1 MIPSHTFF
9 SPISHAGNK
18 GTQSPRPSAC
28 LQLTAR
34 TRERRRTASSTT
46 TIIHKKKN
54 AQTHQGAQAEQQQQH
69 QPTSPHVTSAHQMEI
84 LHHVAGLYHSISH
97 IQHTLSTAHDE
108 IMTSAFERAT
118 ETAEFLRSKLPG
130 HLARPRVAVVC
141 GSGLGGLA
149 KTVNP
154 GTEVWEY
161 KDVPNFPLS
170 TGERVVPS
178 CLL

>member
-1 MIPSHTFF
+1 
-9 SPISHAGNK
+9 
-18 GTQSPRPSAC
+18 
-28 LQLTAR
+28 
-34 TRERRRTASSTT
+34 
-46 TIIHKKKN
+46 
-54 AQTHQGAQAEQQQQH
+54 
-69 QPTSPHVTSAHQMEI
+69 MEI

-170 TGERVVPS
+170 TGERVPS
-178 CLL
+178 CLLL

>member
-18 GTQSPRPSAC
+18 GTRSPRPSIC

-34 TRERRRTASSTT
+34 TRGRRRTASSTT
-46 TIIHKKKN
+46 TIIHKKN
-54 AQTHQGAQAEQQQQH
+54 AQTHQGAQAEQSSTNPPH
-69 QPTSPHVTSAHQMEI
+69 LSSPQLTHQMEI

-178 CLL
+178 CLS

>member
-18 GTQSPRPSAC
+18 GTRSPRPFIC

-34 TRERRRTASSTT
+34 TRGRRRTASSTT
-46 TIIHKKKN
+46 TIIHKKNRPDHTKEPRQSR
-54 AQTHQGAQAEQQQQH
+54 AAPTHF
-69 QPTSPHVTSAHQMEI
+69 TSPQLIHQMEI

>member
-18 GTQSPRPSAC
+18 GTRSPRPSAC

-46 TIIHKKKN
+46 TIIHKKKRLDHTKEPRQSR
-54 AQTHQGAQAEQQQQH
+54 AAAPTHF
-69 QPTSPHVTSAHQMEI
+69 TSPQLTRQMEI

-97 IQHTLSTAHDE
+97 IQHTLSTAHEE

>member
-1 MIPSHTFF
+1 
-9 SPISHAGNK
+9 
-18 GTQSPRPSAC
+18 
-28 LQLTAR
+28 
-34 TRERRRTASSTT
+34 
-46 TIIHKKKN
+46 
-54 AQTHQGAQAEQQQQH
+54 
-69 QPTSPHVTSAHQMEI
+69 MEI

-118 ETAEFLRSKLPG
+118 ETAEFLRSKLPV

-178 CLL
+178 CFL

>member
-1 MIPSHTFF
+1 
-9 SPISHAGNK
+9 
-18 GTQSPRPSAC
+18 
-28 LQLTAR
+28 
-34 TRERRRTASSTT
+34 
-46 TIIHKKKN
+46 
-54 AQTHQGAQAEQQQQH
+54 
-69 QPTSPHVTSAHQMEI
+69 MEI

-178 CLL
+178 CFFYDDYGKGKGGQKLYIDAS

>member
-18 GTQSPRPSAC
+18 GTQSPRPFIC

-46 TIIHKKKN
+46 TIIHKKKRLDHTKEPRQSR
-54 AQTHQGAQAEQQQQH
+54 AAAPTHF
-69 QPTSPHVTSAHQMEI
+69 TSPQLTRQMEI

-170 TGERVVPS
+170 TGERVPS
-178 CLL
+178 CLLL

>member
-1 MIPSHTFF
+1 
-9 SPISHAGNK
+9 
-18 GTQSPRPSAC
+18 
-28 LQLTAR
+28 
-34 TRERRRTASSTT
+34 
-46 TIIHKKKN
+46 
-54 AQTHQGAQAEQQQQH
+54 
-69 QPTSPHVTSAHQMEI
+69 MEI

-170 TGERVVPS
+170 TGEREYLRVCYYDDYGKGKGGQKLYIDAS
-178 CLL
+178 